1 MNRITSPLN
10 VASLIFIVLTIVCVS
25 EVRSSQRRAAYDAA
39 TVAYLDEL
47 KTNRDTYFYRV
58 KAQLPVQAEEGPEPI
73 MITSVEY
80 SDSCVLFRCNYDNS
94 RYSKSASDCC
104 RLRYSGDNPELSVL
118 KMLSKTF
125 APEVVD
131 CLIANNL
138 DLRIISTYKGEL
150 VEDYVLTPEMLHIGY
165 CHTYYDG
172 RLKRWLKQQKKE

>member
-47 KTNRDTYFYRV
+47 KAKRDTCFNKV
-58 KAQLPVQAEEGPEPI
+58 KKQLPVQAEDWLAP
-73 MITSVEY
+73 MFTSVEY

-94 RYSKSASDCC
+94 RYYKSAADCSQ
-104 RLRYSGDNPELSVL
+104 LRNSASNPELSVL
-118 KMLSKTF
+118 QMLSKTF

-131 CLIANNL
+131 CLIANNF
-138 DLRIISTYKGEL
+138 DLRIISTYKGEF

-172 RLKRWLKQQKKE
+172 RLKRWLKQQKEE

>member
-39 TVAYLDEL
+39 TVAYLDDL
-47 KTNRDTYFYRV
+47 KDNRDTYLYRV
-58 KAQLPVQAEEGPEPI
+58 KKQLPVQAEDWLAP
-73 MITSVEY
+73 MFTSVEY

-94 RYSKSASDCC
+94 YYKSADACSL
-104 RLRYSGDNPELSVL
+104 LRNSSTDPELSVVQ
-118 KMLSKTF
+118 MFSGTF
-125 APEVVD
+125 SPEFVD

-138 DLRIISTYKGEL
+138 DLRIIATFKGEF